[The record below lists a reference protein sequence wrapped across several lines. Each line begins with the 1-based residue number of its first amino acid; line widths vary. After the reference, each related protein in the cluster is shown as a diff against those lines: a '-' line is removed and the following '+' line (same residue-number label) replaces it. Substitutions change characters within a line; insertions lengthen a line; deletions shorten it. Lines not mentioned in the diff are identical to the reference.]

1 MKIAVLGAGGVGGYF
16 GARLAQAGADV
27 HLLARGA
34 HLRALIERGL
44 RVRSAN
50 GNLELRLPATDRVDD
65 IGPSDYVLFCVK
77 SLDTEVVA
85 ARLGPLLHEGTT
97 VISLQNGVDNEE
109 KIARAV
115 GPDRVV
121 GGVAFIMSTISEPGT
136 IEHVGKLARIVF
148 GEMDGLP
155 SNRTERFRILCQ
167 EARIDA
173 EVSPHIRSVL
183 WNKFAFI
190 CALAGMTATV
200 RLPLGAIREC
210 DESLQMAKHI
220 VREVMA
226 VAGAEGVA
234 LPPDTVD
241 QAVGLAMK
249 MDPGTFSSLH
259 YDLTQGKPMEL
270 EALHGTAVRLARK
283 HDLPVPMC
291 EAVYAILRPWAVRNA
306 QGYVPGNPVG

>member
-34 HLRALIERGL
+34 HLRALVERGL

-50 GNLELRLPATDRVDD
+50 GDLDLRLPATNRLER

-77 SLDTEVVA
+77 SPETETVA
-85 ARLGPLLHEGTT
+85 GRLGPLLREGTT

-115 GPDRVV
+115 GSDRVV

-136 IEHVGKLARIVF
+136 IEHVGTLARIVF
-148 GEMDGLP
+148 GELDGTR
-155 SNRTERFRILCQ
+155 SERTERFLSLCR
-167 EARIDA
+167 EASIDA
-173 EVSPHIRSVL
+173 EVSSDIRAVL

-200 RLPLGAIREC
+200 RLSLGEIREC
-210 DESLQMAKHI
+210 DESLQMAKDI
-220 VREVMA
+220 LGEVIA
-226 VAGAEGVA
+226 VAGAEGIT
-234 LPPDTVD
+234 LPAETVD
-241 QAVGLAMK
+241 QAVDLAMK

-306 QGYVPGNPVG
+306 QGHVPGNPVG